1 MTAGPPPLHVQQVEG
16 TGPTVAFLHG
26 LFGQGK
32 NFTSI
37 AKALAPDLRSLLV
50 DLPNHGRSPWTGTTD
65 YAAAADAVARTLR
78 DLHDGPLHLVGHS
91 MGGKVAMVLALR
103 HPELVDRLVVV
114 DISPVPSDGAGEF
127 EHLLAS
133 LQRLDLA
140 ALERRGQADEQLAGD
155 IPDDRVRGFLLQNL
169 RTGPDGLRWQA
180 DLDLLARELP
190 TIAGWP
196 DVDGT
201 FDGRV
206 LWLAGD
212 RSPYV
217 RPEHAEPMRALFPR
231 TVLVTVK
238 GAGHWVHSEQPEAF
252 TSALRTFLRAG

>member
-1 MTAGPPPLHVQQVEG
+1 
-16 TGPTVAFLHG
+16 
-26 LFGQGK
+26 
-32 NFTSI
+32 
-37 AKALAPDLRSLLV
+37 
-50 DLPNHGRSPWTGTTD
+50 
-65 YAAAADAVARTLR
+65 
-78 DLHDGPLHLVGHS
+78 
-91 MGGKVAMVLALR
+91 
-103 HPELVDRLVVV
+103 
-114 DISPVPSDGAGEF
+114 DGAGEF

-180 DLDLLARELP
+180 DLDLLARELS